1 MRILESLQIL
11 RTFAHNGDLNTRI
24 NMDEQQLLCNVAR
37 GDIGSFERIFRLY
50 HPRLVA
56 FLIGLLHDEDEGR
69 DMAQDIFMSLWENR
83 EKLSEV
89 KSFSAYLFRMARCAV
104 YNYYDHLN
112 VESKYASEYL
122 LNHID
127 DSFSEEEKIFARE
140 LNAAID
146 RVADSLSAQR
156 KRIYVM
162 SRKEHLS
169 NDEIAKS
176 LGINKR
182 TVENHL
188 SAVLS
193 ALRKLI
199 VSSVVLFALGT
210 NISILIVRMP
220 KDSLLI

>member
-1 MRILESLQIL
+1 
-11 RTFAHNGDLNTRI
+11 
-24 NMDEQQLLCNVAR
+24 MDEQQLLCNVAR

-56 FLIGLLHDEDEGR
+56 FLVGLLHDEDEGR

-89 KSFSAYLFRMARCAV
+89 RSLSAYLFRMARCAV

-122 LNHID
+122 LNHVD

-140 LNAAID
+140 LSNAID
-146 RVADSLSAQR
+146 RVVDGLSDQR
-156 KRIYVM
+156 KRVYVM
-162 SRKEHLS
+162 SRKENLS
-169 NDEIAKS
+169 NDEIAEH
-176 LGINKR
+176 LGISKR

-188 SAVLS
+188 SAVL
-193 ALRKLI
+193 AVLRKLI
-199 VSSVVLFALGT
+199 VHSVVLYVLDT
-210 NISILIVRMP
+210 YLSNLIVRMAVENLP
-220 KDSLLI
+220 I

>member
-1 MRILESLQIL
+1 
-11 RTFAHNGDLNTRI
+11 
-24 NMDEQQLLCNVAR
+24 
-37 GDIGSFERIFRLY
+37 
-50 HPRLVA
+50 
-56 FLIGLLHDEDEGR
+56 
-69 DMAQDIFMSLWENR
+69 MAQDIFMSLWENR

-146 RVADSLSAQR
+146 RVVDSLSAQR